1 MTRVSGLALE
11 AVEANNA
18 VLGRDVSAHPTR
30 SPMRLPA
37 PGLLVAAFVVSVAAA
52 QPPPFSTAAPVLVT
66 DLQGSRFSGD
76 PSQLAWSPDSATV
89 CLQTIEGDRPP
100 LKTRYYLIRLAEH
113 DFHGVDVAPDWAPKY
128 WEFKSARTP
137 PGHPE
142 LAIQVET
149 QNKGGKV
156 PTQSLH
162 AKAAGGG
169 LENAVAAQNEA
180 EGSVV
185 RTLTLKGEA
194 IGQYVDQPLVPG
206 MTFGWSPE
214 TLHAVAYAKPDGRLA
229 LMDLQGGKI
238 DADATK
244 GITLP
249 AWSPDGSTI
258 VYVQKQGRHHYALMQ
273 VAVTHP

>member
-1 MTRVSGLALE
+1 
-11 AVEANNA
+11 
-18 VLGRDVSAHPTR
+18 
-30 SPMRLPA
+30 MRLPA
-37 PGLLVAAFVVSVAAA
+37 AGLLVAAFVVSAPTA
-52 QPPPFSTAAPVLVT
+52 QPQPFSTAAPAVVA
-66 DLQGSRFSGD
+66 DLQGARFGGD
-76 PSQLAWSPDSATV
+76 PSQLAWSPDSTTV
-89 CLQTIEGDRPP
+89 CIQTLEGDRPP
-100 LKTRYYLIRLAEH
+100 LKTRYYLIRLAER

-149 QNKGGKV
+149 KNRSGNI
-156 PTQSLH
+156 PTESLR
-162 AKAAGGG
+162 AKAAGRG

-180 EGSVV
+180 QGSVV

-214 TLHAVAYAKPDGRLA
+214 ALHAVAYAKPDGRLA
-229 LMDLQGGKI
+229 LMDLQGGKTDV
-238 DADATK
+238 DAAK
-244 GITLP
+244 GIILP
-249 AWSPDGSTI
+249 AWSPDGSAI
-258 VYVQKQGRHHYALMQ
+258 VYLQKQGRRHYALMQ

>member
-1 MTRVSGLALE
+1 MRQLATR
-11 AVEANNA
+11 
-18 VLGRDVSAHPTR
+18 
-30 SPMRLPA
+30 
-37 PGLLVAAFVVSVAAA
+37 LLVAAFVVAVPTA
-52 QPPPFSTAAPVLVT
+52 QPLPFSTAAPALVA
-66 DLQGSRFSGD
+66 DLQGSRFNGD
-76 PSQLAWSPDSATV
+76 PSKLAWSPDSTTV
-89 CLQTIEGDRPP
+89 CLQTLEGDRPP

-128 WEFKSARTP
+128 WEWKSARTP

-149 QNKGGKV
+149 QNKGGKI
-156 PTQSLH
+156 PTESLR
-162 AKAAGGG
+162 AKAAGRG

-214 TLHAVAYAKPDGRLA
+214 TLHAVAYAKPDGHLA

-238 DADATK
+238 NVDAAK
-244 GITLP
+244 GIILP
-249 AWSPDGSTI
+249 AWSPDGSAI
-258 VYVQKQGRHHYALMQ
+258 VYIQKQGRRHYALMQ